1 MGVSFYCTLVFTE
14 CLFIVRSFLRATL
27 FAIFLQKRLESFGHK
42 AIFFIGQIV
51 CIFSCVRTKG
61 ICTDCTCRENVV
73 LGSFFPSNARD

>member
-42 AIFFIGQIV
+42 AIFFIGQI
-51 CIFSCVRTKG
+51 
-61 ICTDCTCRENVV
+61 
-73 LGSFFPSNARD
+73 